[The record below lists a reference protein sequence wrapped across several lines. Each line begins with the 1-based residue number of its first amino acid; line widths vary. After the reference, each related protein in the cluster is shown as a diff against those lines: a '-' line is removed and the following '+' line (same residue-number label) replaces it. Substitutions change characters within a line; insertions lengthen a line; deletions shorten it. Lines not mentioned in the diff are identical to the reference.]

1 MALLHTGDRICAS
14 CGGINGRHRAAC
26 SGDESID
33 VLSVYSRRQAIEDG
47 ILVDC
52 EQAPM
57 SEMRRQLMKWPLAMT
72 ATAFHRYVW
81 PIDEEADLPPG
92 QSLEGRFW
100 DVVWMFH
107 AAVKGTVSARR
118 IDPCNLLFDFY
129 CIVADTALWPNEK
142 FDPTARSGP
151 VGMRLVTLKAVS
163 GPGDDGDPVMTFML
177 PEED

>member
-1 MALLHTGDRICAS
+1 MTTDHITYIAT
-14 CGGINGRHRAAC
+14 
-26 SGDESID
+26 
-33 VLSVYSRRQAIEDG
+33 YTRRQAIEDG

-57 SEMRRQLMKWPLAMT
+57 GETRRQLMKWPLAMT

-81 PIDEEADLPPG
+81 PIDEEADLPPD

-107 AAVKGTVSARR
+107 AAVRGTVPARR

-129 CIVADTALWPNEK
+129 CIVADPGMCSNETI
-142 FDPTARSGP
+142 DATARGGP
-151 VGMRLVTLKAVS
+151 KGMRLVTLKAVS
-163 GPGDDGDPVMTFML
+163 GPGDDGEPVMTFML

>member
-1 MALLHTGDRICAS
+1 M
-14 CGGINGRHRAAC
+14 NGRHGATC

-33 VLSVYSRRQAIEDG
+33 VLNVYSRRQAIEDG

-57 SEMRRQLMKWPLAMT
+57 GEMCRQLMKWPLAMT

-81 PIDEEADLPPG
+81 PIDEAANLPPD

-107 AAVKGTVSARR
+107 AAVRGTVAARQ
-118 IDPCNLLFDFY
+118 IDLCNLLFDFY
-129 CIVADTALWPNEK
+129 CIVADPALWANETI
-142 FDPTARSGP
+142 DATTRNGP
-151 VGMRLVTLKAVS
+151 EGMRLVTLKAVS